1 MSSTR
6 NRNTPGDYKLESSL
20 NQSHVNY
27 NTYGSYG
34 VPTASYFPGN
44 GLVQGRVAS
53 ENLSGNAC
61 DIESFLRG
69 IGSTNLVNPQP
80 EVRPEIYSLKSLSII
95 DKTPLIIPS
104 DLVIDANQRPLRN

>member
-6 NRNTPGDYKLESSL
+6 NRNTPGDYKLESAFS
-20 NQSHVNY
+20 QSYVNY

-34 VPTASYFPGN
+34 VPSASYFPGD

-80 EVRPEIYSLKSLSII
+80 DVRPEIYSLKSLSIF

-104 DLVIDANQRPLRN
+104 ELVVDSNQRPLRD